1 MWVGILPLLS
11 ARFGGE
17 SRRGGFI
24 SGRVAASGINTDIKW
39 LDAPQDRLAIMPAKR
54 KSSFGL
60 SGPGGGRSRVQD
72 LPAAGH
78 DGIIDLTMPD
88 GGFPPMMQHQPMMV
102 PPPGPYYH
110 QPPPSAMMH
119 GQSNPYM
126 QPVSYGPPAVPL
138 VPGPAPVAKAAPA
151 SQTQPDVDLTG
162 DDDEPEEVYGDIF
175 LGQVRRMG
183 PIFHMQLQLGSRI
196 ALRVRLFRSTRTSLG
211 SSTTPVRARTLR
223 LRATLSGSRELL
235 SNSNCWCHRR
245 RLSARTGDPSAGT
258 A

>member
-1 MWVGILPLLS
+1 MWVGLILALLP

-24 SGRVAASGINTDIKW
+24 SGRAAASGINTDIKW
-39 LDAPQDRLAIMPAKR
+39 LDAPQDRLVIMPAKR

-102 PPPGPYYH
+102 PPPGPYH
-110 QPPPSAMMH
+110 QPPPPAMMH
-119 GQSNPYM
+119 GQPNPYM

-175 LGQVRRMG
+175 LGQVRRVG
-183 PIFHMQLQLGSRI
+183 PSGSHFPHAVLGSRI
-196 ALRVRLFRSTRTSLG
+196 ALRVGLFRSTRTSLG
-211 SSTTPVRARTLR
+211 SSTTPVRARTM
-223 LRATLSGSRELL
+223 SESRELL
-235 SNSNCWCHRR
+235 SNSKCSCHRR
-245 RLSARTGDPSAGT
+245 RLSARTGHSSAGT